1 MLLRPDDRYL
11 DEGIEYAA
19 VTIPDETWRAM
30 HERLDHWREGP
41 GSTYNLNRRNCISF
55 VAEMARMAGLQTP
68 RENTLSPNGFL
79 EDMVAM
85 NPGMGLVPATT
96 VTP

>member
-1 MLLRPDDRYL
+1 
-11 DEGIEYAA
+11 
-19 VTIPDETWRAM
+19 
-30 HERLDHWREGP
+30 
-41 GSTYNLNRRNCISF
+41 
-55 VAEMARMAGLQTP
+55 MAGLQTP